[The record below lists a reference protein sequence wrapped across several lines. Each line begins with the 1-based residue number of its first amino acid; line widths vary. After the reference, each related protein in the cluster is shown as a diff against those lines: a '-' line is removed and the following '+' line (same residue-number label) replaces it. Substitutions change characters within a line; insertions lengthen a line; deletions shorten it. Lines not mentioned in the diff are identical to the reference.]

1 MEHQDLLELAEPRE
15 LMEHQDLLEH
25 RDPRELM
32 EHQEQVDLQ
41 DLQERV
47 ENLEPREPREPREP
61 QVHLEREEH
70 PALLDHPGQAEP
82 LALAEQL
89 LPI

>member
-1 MEHQDLLELAEPRE
+1 
-15 LMEHQDLLEH
+15 
-25 RDPRELM
+25 M

-47 ENLEPREPREPREP
+47 ENLEPREPREP